1 MIIHLLFKRND
12 LKYPKLVT
20 IFQNILNE
28 KYSNIWLYG
37 LVIIVYDLIFTS
49 WIGLINFYKYFI
61 NCFKYLKT
69 ILNIYKDLI
78 MRVN

>member
-49 WIGLINFYKYFI
+49 WIGFINFYNYFI

-69 ILNIYKDLI
+69 ILNIYK
-78 MRVN
+78 